1 MQVLVM
7 ERVLSQRSQLDGTLV
22 TGMDADLAA
31 CQRVI
36 EGTQTMTVYKPI
48 APLAITAAR
57 YAVKLARHEPLDLK
71 EFISDGEYQIPYV
84 KLQPVA
90 VDRSNMKQVI
100 VKEGF
105 HRMEEIYREPKR

>member
-1 MQVLVM
+1 V
-7 ERVLSQRSQLDGTLV
+7 V

-31 CQRVI
+31 CQRVV

-48 APLAITAAR
+48 APLAMSAAR
-57 YAVKLARHEPLDLK
+57 YAVKLARHQPLDVT
-71 EFISDGEYQIPYV
+71 EFISDGEFQVPYV

-90 VDRSNMKQVI
+90 VDRQNMKEVI

-105 HRMEEIYREPKR
+105 HRLEEVYRDLKK